1 MKHLKSILLA
11 TTLFLATSFTIQA
24 QSKVA
29 HINTQELASAMPE
42 MRSAQSDLEKVQK
55 SYQTEIQDMVKAMDS
70 EREKQMTTFATRQN
84 NLDYKIEQYTADL
97 NDLSPAERKL
107 REEAIQAEQQS
118 IAEDGQK
125 VSQDLQGMEQ
135 SIREFQANAQK
146 EMQEKMQLLMIPITE
161 EIKAAIT
168 KIGKAKGFDYVLDS
182 SLQNSG
188 VIYAGGTDLMQDV
201 KIELGF

>member
-1 MKHLKSILLA
+1 MKHLKSILFA
-11 TTLFLATSFTIQA
+11 TTLFLATSFTVQA

-29 HINTQELASAMPE
+29 HINVQELASAMPK
-42 MRSAQSDLEKVQK
+42 MQSAQSEIEKIQK
-55 SYQTEIQDMVKAMDS
+55 TYQSDIQEMVKSWES
-70 EREKQMTTFATRQN
+70 EQENQRQIFTTRQN
-84 NLDYKIEQYTADL
+84 NLNYKIEQYTTDL
-97 NDLSPAERKL
+97 NNLSPAEKKL

-135 SIREFQANAQK
+135 SIREYQANAQK